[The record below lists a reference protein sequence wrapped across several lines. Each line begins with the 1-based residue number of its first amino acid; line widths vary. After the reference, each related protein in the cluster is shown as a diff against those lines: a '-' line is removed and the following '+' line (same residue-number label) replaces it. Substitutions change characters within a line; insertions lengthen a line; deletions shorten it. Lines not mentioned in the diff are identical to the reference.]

1 MPFQN
6 ISGLPFK
13 ANSIRRDAPSS
24 SGVYGLS
31 NARQW
36 IYVGETDNIQAR
48 LLQHLEET
56 NSVPADDP
64 PTGFNFELWDPDQRA
79 ARQRQLIVE
88 LDPAGNRQ
96 MKRRTRLPGGNGS
109 NRVGKE
115 L

>member
-6 ISGLPFK
+6 CAGRSFK
-13 ANSIRRDAPSS
+13 ASAIRREAPAS

-36 IYVGETDNIQAR
+36 IYVGETDDIQAQ

-56 NSVPADDP
+56 NPFLNDGR
-64 PTGFNFELWDPDQRA
+64 PTGFNFEICSPGRRA
-79 ARQRQLIVE
+79 ARQRQLILE
-88 LDPAGNRQ
+88 LDPAGNGLA
-96 MKRRTRLPGGNGS
+96 RRGS
-109 NRVGKE
+109 